1 MFPYFPMNIP
11 ISMKHM
17 KMKIFPPGTCLG
29 PRDASH
35 VGALAMPTCWVQK
48 GIHRGK
54 RWLMDVNGYEEW
66 LEYGYIII
74 KSRSAVVNSTVV
86 NSN

>member
-1 MFPYFPMNIP
+1 MNIP

-17 KMKIFPPGTCLG
+17 KMKIFPP
-29 PRDASH
+29 RDVPWTARCISCRSTGHADLLASERH
-35 VGALAMPTCWVQK
+35 SQGFL
-48 GIHRGK
+48 

-74 KSRSAVVNSTVV
+74 KSWSAVVNSTVV